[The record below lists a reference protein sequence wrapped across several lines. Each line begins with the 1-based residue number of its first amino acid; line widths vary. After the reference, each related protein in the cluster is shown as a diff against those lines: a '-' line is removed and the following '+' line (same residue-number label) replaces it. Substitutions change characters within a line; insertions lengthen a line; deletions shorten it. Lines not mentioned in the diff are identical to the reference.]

1 MPIPVF
7 APFLRP
13 PDAGAVVLE
22 SDVNVGVEVAEG
34 VGVLIEPVTILL
46 VVVGFLAGDVEELAG

>member
-7 APFLRP
+7 APLLRP

-46 VVVGFLAGDVEELAG
+46 VVGFLAGDVEELAG

>member
-7 APFLRP
+7 APLLRP
-13 PDAGAVVLE
+13 PYAGAVVLE
-22 SDVNVGVEVAEG
+22 SDVDAGVEVAEG

-46 VVVGFLAGDVEELAG
+46 VVGFLAGDVEELAG